1 MRVVTATELKA
12 KCLAILDQVAAT
24 GETVTVTKRGRP
36 VARISAATTEGS
48 ERYPQQ
54 SLAGTFEVVGD
65 IVSPPL
71 PAQAWEAEQRLVP

>member
-36 VARISAATTEGS
+36 VARISAATMDLA

-71 PAQAWEAEQRLVP
+71 PAQAWEIEQGFAP